1 VSLKHGRKVAR
12 LAGALFAGF
21 RNAHRLAPFYGR
33 LLEAAAYLH
42 DVGHYVSDTR
52 HHKHSYYLV
61 ANSDMPGFTAG
72 EREIVANLCRYHR
85 RATPAQEHGNLQGLD
100 EEGRRAVTVL
110 MPLLRLADSLDRG
123 HGQHV
128 RSLGC
133 AERAEDFVVTLS
145 VREDVGTDLEVW
157 AAEQLQEIFRQVY
170 GKGLSVVRAG

>member
-1 VSLKHGRKVAR
+1 
-12 LAGALFAGF
+12 
-21 RNAHRLAPFYGR
+21 